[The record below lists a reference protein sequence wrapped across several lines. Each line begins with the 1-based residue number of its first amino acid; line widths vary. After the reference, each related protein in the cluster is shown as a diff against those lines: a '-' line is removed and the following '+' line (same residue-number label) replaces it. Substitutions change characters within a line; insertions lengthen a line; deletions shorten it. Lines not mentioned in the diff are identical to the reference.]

1 MDQTNRLIINDFIQ
15 AYKDQYGDDN
25 WFNSLTRN
33 LCPSPNQAI
42 AARYGVSKKRVIR
55 IKHEL
60 WKVGL
65 MIRELENLPPLP
77 ELTQPLE
84 PIEPVQPTDTA

>member
-15 AYKDQYGDDN
+15 AYKDQYGDNN

-65 MIRELENLPPLP
+65 MIRELENLPDLM
-77 ELTQPLE
+77 QP
-84 PIEPVQPTDTA
+84 IQPTQAVEET

>member
-15 AYKDQYGDDN
+15 AYKDQYGDNN

-65 MIRELENLPPLP
+65 MIRELENLPDLMQPIQP
-77 ELTQPLE
+77 TQAVE
-84 PIEPVQPTDTA
+84 PIEQRNQ

>member
-65 MIRELENLPPLP
+65 MIRELENLPDLM
-77 ELTQPLE
+77 QP
-84 PIEPVQPTDTA
+84 IQPTQAVEPTEI

>member
-65 MIRELENLPPLP
+65 MIRELANLPDLI
-77 ELTQPLE
+77 QP
-84 PIEPVQPTDTA
+84 IQPTQAVEAIEQRNQ

>member
-15 AYKDQYGDDN
+15 AYKDQYGNDN

-65 MIRELENLPPLP
+65 MIRELANLPDLI
-77 ELTQPLE
+77 QP
-84 PIEPVQPTDTA
+84 IQPTQAVEAIEQRNQ